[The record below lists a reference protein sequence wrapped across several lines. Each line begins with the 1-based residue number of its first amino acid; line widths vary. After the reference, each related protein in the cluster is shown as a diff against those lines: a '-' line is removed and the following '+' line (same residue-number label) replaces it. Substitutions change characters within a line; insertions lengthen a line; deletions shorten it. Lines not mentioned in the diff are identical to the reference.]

1 LRFFKFFRIWSTF
14 PLQKHF
20 FQKKLKKILKVLEIE
35 PLIKVTLRELLW
47 FSETSE
53 TGYIGKSNGE
63 ITMAVNVNTNVAAM
77 TAQRYLNGANNAQQT
92 SMERLSS
99 GFKINSAKDDAAG
112 LQISNRLNVQSR
124 GLDVAVRNANDGI
137 SIAQTAEGAMNETT
151 NILQR
156 MRDLSLQSANGSNS
170 KSERVAIQ
178 EEVTALNDELN
189 RIAETTS
196 FGGNKLLNGTYATK
210 SFQIGAD
217 NGEAVMLTL
226 NDMRSDNVGMGG
238 TSYQAANGKDKDW
251 TVQAG
256 ANDLAITLTDTD
268 GQQQTININ
277 AKEGDDIEELAT
289 YINGQTDMV
298 KASVDQD
305 GQLQVFA
312 GTDKVEGA
320 VSFGGGLAGELS
332 MGQGQAVTVDT
343 IDVTSVGGAQESV
356 AIIDSALKYVDS
368 HRAELGAFQ
377 NRFNHAISNLDNIN
391 ENVNASKSRIK
402 DTDFAKETTA
412 LTKSQILSQASSSIL
427 AQAKQTPN
435 SALNLLG

>member
-1 LRFFKFFRIWSTF
+1 
-14 PLQKHF
+14 
-20 FQKKLKKILKVLEIE
+20 
-35 PLIKVTLRELLW
+35 
-47 FSETSE
+47 
-53 TGYIGKSNGE
+53 
-63 ITMAVNVNTNVAAM
+63 MAVNVNTNVSAM
-77 TAQRYLNGANNAQQT
+77 TAQRYLTGATNAQQT

-137 SIAQTAEGAMNETT
+137 SMAQTAEGAMNETT

-170 KSERVAIQ
+170 KADRVAIQ
-178 EEVTALNDELN
+178 EEITALNDELN

-196 FGGNKLLNGTYATK
+196 FGGNKLLNGTFSTK

-226 NDMRSDNVGMGG
+226 KDMRSDNRMMGG
-238 TSYQAANGKDKDW
+238 TSFVATEGKDKDW
-251 TVQAG
+251 KVEAG
-256 ANDLAITLTDTD
+256 ANDITFTLKDID
-268 GQQQTININ
+268 GNDQTITVN
-277 AKEGDDIEELAT
+277 AKEGDDIEEVAT

-298 KASVDQD
+298 KASVNEK
-305 GQLQVFA
+305 GQLQIFA
-312 GTDKVEGA
+312 GNNKVTGDVA
-320 VSFGGGLAGELS
+320 FSGGLAGALN
-332 MGQGQAVTVDT
+332 MQAGKAETVDT
-343 IDVTSVGGAQESV
+343 MDVTSVGGAQQSV
-356 AIIDSALKYVDS
+356 AVIDSALKYVDS

-412 LTKSQILSQASSSIL
+412 LTKSQILSQASSSVL
-427 AQAKQTPN
+427 AQAKQAPN
-435 SALNLLG
+435 AALSLLG